1 MRYLCFRAAFAAA
14 SIGATLAAA
23 ATATY
28 SPAEIAAESKKANDF
43 FERAYQDRVD
53 RSPELQT
60 YLGLKTDYGRWDDE
74 SETRV
79 TEDFAREVALLA
91 ELKRTVNFAALDP
104 QTQLSY
110 RLWVREAE
118 HAIEGF
124 RWRHHDYPVNQMFGR
139 HTALVALLISQHR
152 IDDVKD
158 AEAYVERLRGLKA
171 KLATVVENLEI
182 RRAKGI
188 VPPKF
193 VFPIV
198 LESSRGIVQG
208 APFDGSGKPSTLLED
223 FEGKLAKLP
232 GAEAPVKER
241 LLAAAKDALLTSVKP
256 GYDALIAKLE
266 ALERE
271 ATDDDGVW
279 KFPAGAEF
287 YDYRLRGETT
297 TGLGAAEIHE
307 LGLKEVARIHAEM
320 DAIRAKVGFAGDRA
334 AFFKHLR
341 EDPKFYLPNTPEGR
355 AAYLE
360 MSIKLIDTMRGR
372 LDELFITKPRVR
384 LVVKPVEPF
393 RERESASAFYQQPS
407 ADGSRPGMYYVNL
420 YDTSALPIYE
430 MEALA
435 YHEGLPGHHM
445 QIAIA
450 QELEGIP
457 RFRRFGFGNTA
468 YAEGWG
474 LYCELVPKEMGLY
487 TDPYSDF
494 GRLSMELWRAARLVV
509 DTGLHAKRW
518 TRAQTIAWL
527 KANTPNTDREIETE
541 TNRYIVLPGQATAYK
556 VGMIKILELRAL
568 ARRELG
574 PRFDLRRFHDLVLRN
589 GPVPLDVLEEI
600 VRAWIARGGR

>member
-1 MRYLCFRAAFAAA
+1 MRYFFVRAAVAAVSICA
-14 SIGATLAAA
+14 SALGAA
-23 ATATY
+23 ATY

-60 YLGLKTDYGRWDDE
+60 YLGVKKDYGRWDDD
-74 SETRV
+74 SEVRA
-79 TEDFAREVALLA
+79 TEDFAREAALLA

-118 HAIEGF
+118 RAIEGF
-124 RWRHHDYPVNQMFGR
+124 RWRHHDYPVNQMFGQ
-139 HTALVALLISQHR
+139 HTSLVALLISQHR
-152 IDDVKD
+152 VDDVKD

-171 KLATVVENLEI
+171 KLAALVENLEI

-208 APFDGSGKPSTLLED
+208 APFDASGKPSALLED

-241 LLAAAKDALLTSVKP
+241 LLAAAKDALVTSVKP

-266 ALERE
+266 GLERE
-271 ATDDDGVW
+271 ATEDDGVW

-287 YDYRLRGETT
+287 YAYQLRGATT
-297 TGLGAAEIHE
+297 TGLGATEIHE

-320 DAIRAKVGFAGDRA
+320 DAIRAKVGFAGDRT
-334 AFFKHLR
+334 AFFKYLR

-360 MSIKLIDTMRGR
+360 MSVKLIDTMRSR

-393 RERESASAFYQQPS
+393 RERESASAFYQQPA

-468 YAEGWG
+468 YVEGWG

-487 TDPYSDF
+487 ADPYSDF

-518 TRAQTIAWL
+518 TRVQTIAWL

-556 VGMIKILELRAL
+556 VGMLKILELRAL
-568 ARRELG
+568 AQRELG
-574 PRFDLRRFHDLVLRN
+574 PRFDLRRFHDLVLRD
-589 GPVPLDVLEEI
+589 GAVPLDVLEEI
-600 VRAWIARGGR
+600 VRGWIARGGR

>member
-1 MRYLCFRAAFAAA
+1 MRCFRIMAVCAAVSLCATPAA
-14 SIGATLAAA
+14 
-23 ATATY
+23 ATY

-53 RSPELQT
+53 RSPELQS
-60 YLGLKTDYGRWDDE
+60 YLGIKKDQGRWDDE

-79 TEDFAREVALLA
+79 IEDFAREAALFA

-104 QTQLSY
+104 RTQLSY
-110 RLWVREAE
+110 RLWVGEAE
-118 HAIEGF
+118 RAIEGF

-139 HTALVALLISQHR
+139 HTALVSLLISQHR

-171 KLATVVENLEI
+171 RLATVVENLEI

-208 APFDGSGKPSTLLED
+208 APFDGSGKPSALLED
-223 FEGKLAKLP
+223 FEGKLAKLA
-232 GAEAPVKER
+232 GAEAPVKAR

-271 ATDDDGVW
+271 ATEDDGVW

-287 YDYRLRGETT
+287 YDYQLRGATT

-341 EDPKFYLPNTPEGR
+341 EDPKFYLPNTAEGR

-360 MSIKLIDTMRGR
+360 MSIKLIDTMRSR

-384 LVVKPVEPF
+384 MVVKPVEPF
-393 RERESASAFYQQPS
+393 RERESASAFYQPPS

-457 RFRRFGFGNTA
+457 RFRRFGFSNTA
-468 YAEGWG
+468 YVEGWG
-474 LYCELVPKEMGLY
+474 LYCELVPKEMGFY

-527 KANTPNTDREIETE
+527 KANTPNTDREIVTE

-556 VGMIKILELRAL
+556 VGMLKILELRAL
-568 ARRELG
+568 AQRELG
-574 PRFDLRRFHDLVLRN
+574 PRFDVRRFHDLVLRD
-589 GPVPLDVLEEI
+589 GAVPLDVLEEI
-600 VRAWIARGGR
+600 VRGWIARGGAGR